1 MESGLD
7 MVKRLSFKEP
17 GAKEEGYIIR
27 PILKDRKKIDDLIYY
42 HIMCCSKKEAL
53 EEEQAWKKRI
63 HKGAKVVVLKVIL
76 EVI

>member
-1 MESGLD
+1 MESGLE
-7 MVKRLSFKEP
+7 MVKRLCFERL
-17 GAKEEGYIIR
+17 GAKEEGYIIC
-27 PILKDRKKIDDLIYY
+27 PILKDQKKVDNLVHYNII
-42 HIMCCSKKEAL
+42 CCSKEKAL